1 MKKLL
6 LFLLLLP
13 ALCQAA
19 SEPDSLTLFFHL
31 YDGITREELPAAQVF
46 VRDAADSTLLAT
58 ERRSYL
64 TEEKYGEKKILQTT
78 VYARVPRRPAYL
90 VRVELAAY
98 EPEQLR
104 VDVPARQFIKVPTRE
119 WHVNVNLFRRRVYEL
134 GEAVVRPTRILMVTK
149 GDTIEYDA
157 DALQMADGDMLSHLV
172 NALPGAEITDEGQIK
187 VNGQFV
193 SRLLVGGREFFAGD
207 PQVALRN
214 LPAYTVKKI
223 QVYHDASFRQAEP
236 GLDHARPQETDPLVM
251 DVRLKRQFEDSW
263 LAHFNAAGGRET
275 GHGGQWLYRVRL
287 FAMRFTKRATLV
299 LYGNANN
306 FNDQSEPLNSQGTS
320 WGYANRRATDGVST
334 LQSGGFS
341 LSFAD
346 KVGAN
351 FYPLNYNT
359 SIRAERARTEL
370 ATRTAA
376 ESFMEGGNTYSR
388 SRYAN
393 TARRF
398 SLRWTNYLTYK
409 FGPASYLTVQNVRF
423 DYDHASSRSFAQAA
437 ELGADPQTSATDA
450 VLDSLFSPVGST
462 ALSDYV
468 VNRRQ
473 QTALGRHDGY
483 SATADVRLFLQ
494 EPWWG
499 RQLEVDVSGN
509 FLKRKEQDYVDDAL
523 RYGAAAAGGYRQDRY
538 TRLDRQQ
545 YDYAAS
551 LELPSYAKAFGRRAS
566 FSAALR
572 YGFAQR
578 HRQGE
583 RALYRLDSLAAWA
596 PDSVWSWSRF
606 DRFLSAAGPDLA
618 RAVDQA
624 NTYHTTEDEK
634 EHTLTPSLNLRVA
647 ECRLA
652 VSVPLRFRRS
662 FIRDYRALTPRSLSR
677 HDFLAGPEAS
687 FTYRK
692 FGLTY
697 RYTEEVPALLRLLPV
712 REDSDP
718 LRVSLGNPDLRNAQT
733 HSLSASWSYDGQ
745 AYKRSANVSAR
756 YEKRNRQVD
765 FAQAYDRATGR
776 RTSMPL
782 NVDGTWGSSLSL
794 SYAQYL
800 DRAEKFRLD
809 VRTNAGLTHNVGFL
823 TDTEVLGQGRQAVD
837 NLLWDGNLEL
847 RCYLTDRTRLTGRAD
862 FAWRYMD
869 SDRPDFTTLRTTDFS
884 YSLELDTQLP
894 GRIDLWTEIAMN
906 SRRGY
911 LDASMNDDC
920 LVWNASLSRSFG
932 RKREWVVALTG
943 RDLLQ
948 QVSNVRRTLDALGR
962 TETHYNTLSAYFMLS
977 LTYQFKP
984 KAKAE

>member
-1 MKKLL
+1 M
-6 LFLLLLP
+6 
-13 ALCQAA
+13 
-19 SEPDSLTLFFHL
+19 
-31 YDGITREELPAAQVF
+31 
-46 VRDAADSTLLAT
+46 
-58 ERRSYL
+58 
-64 TEEKYGEKKILQTT
+64 
-78 VYARVPRRPAYL
+78 
-90 VRVELAAY
+90 
-98 EPEQLR
+98 
-104 VDVPARQFIKVPTRE
+104 
-119 WHVNVNLFRRRVYEL
+119 
-134 GEAVVRPTRILMVTK
+134 
-149 GDTIEYDA
+149 
-157 DALQMADGDMLSHLV
+157 
-172 NALPGAEITDEGQIK
+172 
-187 VNGQFV
+187 
-193 SRLLVGGREFFAGD
+193 
-207 PQVALRN
+207 
-214 LPAYTVKKI
+214 
-223 QVYHDASFRQAEP
+223 YHDASFRQADP

-346 KVGAN
+346 KVGTN
-351 FYPLNYNT
+351 FYPLIYNT

-393 TARRF
+393 TARRLN
-398 SLRWTNYLTYK
+398 LRWTNYLICK

-423 DYDHASSRSFAQAA
+423 EYDHTSSRSFAQAA

-523 RYGAAAAGGYRQDRY
+523 RYGAAAAGGYRQNRY

-596 PDSVWSWSRF
+596 PDSV
-606 DRFLSAAGPDLA
+606 
-618 RAVDQA
+618 
-624 NTYHTTEDEK
+624 
-634 EHTLTPSLNLRVA
+634 
-647 ECRLA
+647 
-652 VSVPLRFRRS
+652 
-662 FIRDYRALTPRSLSR
+662 
-677 HDFLAGPEAS
+677 
-687 FTYRK
+687 
-692 FGLTY
+692 
-697 RYTEEVPALLRLLPV
+697 
-712 REDSDP
+712 
-718 LRVSLGNPDLRNAQT
+718 
-733 HSLSASWSYDGQ
+733 
-745 AYKRSANVSAR
+745 
-756 YEKRNRQVD
+756 
-765 FAQAYDRATGR
+765 
-776 RTSMPL
+776 
-782 NVDGTWGSSLSL
+782 
-794 SYAQYL
+794 
-800 DRAEKFRLD
+800 
-809 VRTNAGLTHNVGFL
+809 
-823 TDTEVLGQGRQAVD
+823 
-837 NLLWDGNLEL
+837 
-847 RCYLTDRTRLTGRAD
+847 
-862 FAWRYMD
+862 
-869 SDRPDFTTLRTTDFS
+869 
-884 YSLELDTQLP
+884 
-894 GRIDLWTEIAMN
+894 
-906 SRRGY
+906 
-911 LDASMNDDC
+911 
-920 LVWNASLSRSFG
+920 
-932 RKREWVVALTG
+932 
-943 RDLLQ
+943 
-948 QVSNVRRTLDALGR
+948 
-962 TETHYNTLSAYFMLS
+962 
-977 LTYQFKP
+977 
-984 KAKAE
+984 